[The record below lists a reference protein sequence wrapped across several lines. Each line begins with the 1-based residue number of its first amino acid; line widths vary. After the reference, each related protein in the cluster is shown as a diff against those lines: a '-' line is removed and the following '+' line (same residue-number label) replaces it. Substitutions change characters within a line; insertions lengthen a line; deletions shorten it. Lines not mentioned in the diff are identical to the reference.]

1 MLQAIN
7 DKAKGWLGIV
17 IVALIALP
25 FALWGIQSY
34 VGGGSEQYVAKIN
47 DIEISKREFEYTL
60 SMQRQK
66 LQQQFGGKLPFD
78 DVVLKK
84 RVLDQMVNRA
94 ALDSAAQDAGYR
106 ISDAQLSEN
115 IKTIFTRDGKFDRDF
130 LNQVLQSRGMTVS
143 QMEAQLRNDMLIS
156 QVMDSLSNTS
166 FITDDE
172 ARRMAELEHQQ
183 RKISTLVFS
192 LDHFSSGIEITE
204 DEIKAAYESDASRYM
219 LPEKVRVEYVELT
232 SDALTADIQIDEQA
246 IAAMYD
252 DYVATI
258 SKKEQRKARH
268 ILLKT
273 DKKDEAT
280 VRNLLD
286 DIKNQLAAGASFEDM
301 ASKHSQDTGS
311 AKQGGD
317 LGWVEAGQM
326 VKPFEDTLYALNEG
340 EVSDVVESEYGLH
353 LIKLE
358 KIQAEPVESLQ
369 QKRAELEKMYQQ
381 EVISNKFYE
390 LSESM
395 ATTAYENADSLA
407 MVSEVMGISPKTT
420 DYFTRNSGAGIA
432 GNDKVREIAFSKL
445 VLEDKANSDVIEI
458 SPEHVLVLR
467 LLERKA
473 ASLQPLEAVRASIEQ
488 NLRLKKSHENT
499 LAAAGEAKE
508 IINAGQSTVAEQ
520 AGKGVTLDK
529 HEMLTRKD
537 TGKVDPTILDA
548 AFSMSLPE
556 AGKVVAKDVA
566 MYSGD
571 VALVILEE
579 VRVPDQIT
587 QDQIEQVKS
596 QLKQELANREFLIA
610 LTSIKDKANLKINSK
625 AFQ

>member
-7 DKAKGWLGIV
+7 DKAKGWLGIF

-47 DIEISKREFEYTL
+47 DVEISKREFEYTL

-66 LQQQFGGKLPFD
+66 LQQQFGGKVPFED
-78 DVVLKK
+78 EVLKK

-94 ALDSAAQDAGYR
+94 ALDSAAQNAGYR
-106 ISDAQLSEN
+106 ISDTQLSEN
-115 IKTIFTRDGKFDRDF
+115 IKTIFTREGKFDRDF

-143 QMEAQLRNDMLIS
+143 QMESQLRNDMLIS
-156 QVMDSLSNTS
+156 QVMDALSNTS

-172 ARRMAELEHQQ
+172 ARKLAELEHQQ
-183 RKISTLVFS
+183 REISTLVFS

-204 DEIKAAYESDASRYM
+204 DEIKSAYESDSSRYM
-219 LPEKVRVEYVELT
+219 LPEKVSIEYIELT
-232 SDALTADIQIDEQA
+232 SDALTADVKIDEQA
-246 IAAMYD
+246 ISAMYD

-273 DKKDEAT
+273 DKDEVA

-286 DIKNQLAAGASFEDM
+286 DIKKQLAAGASFEDM
-301 ASKHSQDTGS
+301 ASKYSEDTGS

-326 VKPFEDTLYALNEG
+326 VKPFEDALYALNEG
-340 EVSDVVESEYGLH
+340 EVSDVVESEFGLH

-358 KIQAEPVESLQ
+358 KIQGEPVDSLQ
-369 QKRAELEKMYQQ
+369 QKRAELENMYRQ

-407 MVSEVMGISPKTT
+407 VVSEVMGIKPKTT
-420 DYFTRNSGAGIA
+420 DYFTRNSGTGIA

-467 LLERKA
+467 LLDRKV
-473 ASLQPLEAVRASIEQ
+473 ASLQPLETVRAAIEQ

-499 LAAAGEAKE
+499 LAAAREAREK
-508 IINAGQSTVAEQ
+508 INAGQSTVAELV
-520 AGKGVTLDK
+520 GKGVTLEK
-529 HEMLTRKD
+529 HDMLTRKD
-537 TGKVDPTILDA
+537 TTKVDPMVLDA

-556 AGKVVAKDVA
+556 AGKVVANDVA

-579 VRVPDQIT
+579 VRAPEQIT

-596 QLKQELANREFLIA
+596 QLKQDVANLEFLAA
-610 LTSIKDKANLKINSK
+610 LNSVKDKASLKLNPK